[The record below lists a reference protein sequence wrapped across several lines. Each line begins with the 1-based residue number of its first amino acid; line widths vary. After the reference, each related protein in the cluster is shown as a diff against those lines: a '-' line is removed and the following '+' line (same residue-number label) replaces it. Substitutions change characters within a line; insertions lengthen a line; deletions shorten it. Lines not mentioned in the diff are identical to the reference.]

1 MGWWEPH
8 WQHTAVIELTAAA
21 PVSELPAAASRY
33 YYQVT
38 GCGLSSEVSSFRPP
52 NVGPQHTLTAVLTAD
67 MGATTPDRISQ
78 RKSSPMSASPSDACL
93 VLPCLALPCLALP
106 CLALPCLALPCL
118 ALPCL
123 ALPCLA
129 LPCLALP
136 DSTDQSGCWGGCVR
150 VCINRLGG
158 GGRLPDYRQYG
169 SAHRQWLRRPACRPS
184 TLCGGFSLCHRLPR
198 QMGDFY
204 ERDRPCNETRSV
216 YGKITGSC
224 HLLHYVVSLAN
235 IRMNLLRAWP
245 SSLTSLGRLVKGTM
259 SRTGTTQARLGRGKG
274 RS

>member
-129 LPCLALP
+129 LPCL
-136 DSTDQSGCWGGCVR
+136 
-150 VCINRLGG
+150 IRL
-158 GGRLPDYRQYG
+158 
-169 SAHRQWLRRPACRPS
+169 
-184 TLCGGFSLCHRLPR
+184 
-198 QMGDFY
+198 
-204 ERDRPCNETRSV
+204 
-216 YGKITGSC
+216 I
-224 HLLHYVVSLAN
+224 SLAAGVVACVSALIDWAEADAFQTTAN
-235 IRMNLLRAWP
+235 MAALIDSGFAGQPVDLALCVGDLAYATGYLGKWETFMNAIGPVTRRVPYMVRSQDPAISYITWFPWP
-245 SSLTSLGRLVKGTM
+245 TSE
-259 SRTGTTQARLGRGKG
+259 
-274 RS
+274 